1 MTADSL
7 PQRLHRSRLFAV
19 TTVSLAYMAYA
30 LLTAVIDP
38 PGAFPAAFDVPKYWA
53 ALLALATLVG
63 VLLFPAYLRR
73 IYMVTS
79 LGYLLVALVEIPRA
93 VAWGEM
99 PMHLTLWLMMNV
111 LVSYVVFGSR
121 YGTWLNGMSIAVML
135 VSVVVNGPIAAP
147 NLVDWVTASIVMAS
161 TGLIGFV
168 LVSFI
173 ENNLVRHR
181 EDNERLRA
189 ARMDAVTEVLGRGA
203 IEEELERAAQHA
215 AQARTPLSIIMT
227 DIDHFKRVN
236 DDHGHATGDDVL
248 RATAKRLRRSVSGS
262 GGLVGRWGGEEF
274 IVLLPGVARTDAL
287 KVAERLRSEVSAEA
301 VAGLHITASFGV
313 AAMRGAH
320 DSIDELFSRA
330 DSALYHAKRAG
341 RNVVR

>member
-1 MTADSL
+1 
-7 PQRLHRSRLFAV
+7 
-19 TTVSLAYMAYA
+19 
-30 LLTAVIDP
+30 
-38 PGAFPAAFDVPKYWA
+38 
-53 ALLALATLVG
+53 
-63 VLLFPAYLRR
+63 
-73 IYMVTS
+73 
-79 LGYLLVALVEIPRA
+79 
-93 VAWGEM
+93 
-99 PMHLTLWLMMNV
+99 
-111 LVSYVVFGSR
+111 
-121 YGTWLNGMSIAVML
+121 
-135 VSVVVNGPIAAP
+135 
-147 NLVDWVTASIVMAS
+147 
-161 TGLIGFV
+161 
-168 LVSFI
+168 
-173 ENNLVRHR
+173 
-181 EDNERLRA
+181 
-189 ARMDAVTEVLGRGA
+189 MDAVTEVLGRGA

-274 IVLLPGVARTDAL
+274 IVLLPGVARTDAM